1 MFGWLKK
8 DDTPSGDGVSTLIPG
23 ARTFTPEMASF
34 VDSETEEFAA
44 AVLRRAASLPMVKID
59 REVFLRKEIARHY
72 PSIDCD
78 RAVEHSPA
86 AAGLTIAQI
95 DKIAR
100 KVINAETK
108 QTTGLSFI
116 TGLPGGVGMAVAV
129 PADVAQYF
137 AHVMRVE
144 QKLAY
149 LYGWQSL
156 LNEQGEVDDNT
167 MNDLLLLMGVMLG
180 VEAAEKAVTAVATT
194 LAQQSMA
201 KAAKRKALIA
211 TAESPLRRMILRMLG
226 VKLTGEATSKAA
238 GKLLPIVG
246 GVISGG
252 LTYVTFKPSAKRLQE
267 YLRTLP
273 PATGAGIID
282 GQFVQESAQ

>member
-8 DDTPSGDGVSTLIPG
+8 DDEPAGDGVSSLIPG

-44 AVLRRAASLPMVKID
+44 SVLRRAASLPMVKID
-59 REVFLRKEIARHY
+59 RDAFLRKEIARYY
-72 PSIDCD
+72 PKVDIE

-86 AAGLTIAQI
+86 AAGLSVAQI

-100 KVINAETK
+100 AGINAETK
-108 QTTGLSFI
+108 RTAGISFL

-156 LNEQGEVDDNT
+156 LNEEGDVDDNT
-167 MNDLLLLMGVMLG
+167 MNELLLLMGVMLG

-201 KAAKRKALIA
+201 KAAKRKAFLA
-211 TAESPLRRMILRMLG
+211 TAESPVRRLILRMLG

-238 GKLLPIVG
+238 GKLLPVVG
-246 GVISGG
+246 GAISGG
-252 LTYVTFKPSAKRLQE
+252 LTYMTFKPAAKRLQD

-273 PATGAGIID
+273 PATGAGVID
-282 GQFVQESAQ
+282 GQVVQEIAQ